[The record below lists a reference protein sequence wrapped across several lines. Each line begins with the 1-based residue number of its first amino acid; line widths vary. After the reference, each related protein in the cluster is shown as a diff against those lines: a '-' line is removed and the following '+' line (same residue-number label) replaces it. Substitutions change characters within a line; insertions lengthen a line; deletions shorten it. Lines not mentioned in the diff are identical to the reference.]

1 MNIKPQNILSIA
13 PKCKIVEELSK
24 CLNMYLDKY
33 NIDTELR
40 VAHFLAQTAHES
52 AEFTRFIEN
61 LNYGTKGLLE
71 TFDKYFN
78 KSNVINYNR
87 NPEKIANKVYANRM
101 GNGNPESGDGW
112 KFRGRGLIQ
121 LTGQENYR
129 EFFKSIDKPIDV
141 DYLTTPKGAIESS
154 CWYWD
159 SKDINPHADKD
170 DIISVTKKINGGTLG
185 LDNRKLYLA
194 RAKKVSHDIFS

>member
-1 MNIKPQNILSIA
+1 MYIKPNHILFIA
-13 PKCKIVEELSK
+13 PKCKIPKNLSNS
-24 CLNMYLDKY
+24 LNEYLKKY
-33 NIDTELR
+33 EINTELR

-61 LNYGTKGLLE
+61 LNYSTKGLLE

-78 KSNVINYNR
+78 KSNVSDYSR
-87 NPEKIANKVYANRM
+87 NPEKIANKVYSNRM
-101 GNGNPESGDGW
+101 GNGNFESGDGW

-141 DYLTTPKGAIESS
+141 DYLATPEGAIESS

-159 SKDINPHADKD
+159 SRDINPHADQD
-170 DIISVTKKINGGTLG
+170 DIVSVTKKINGGTLG
-185 LDNRKLYLA
+185 LDSRKLYLS
-194 RAKKVSHDIFS
+194 RAKKVIHDIFS